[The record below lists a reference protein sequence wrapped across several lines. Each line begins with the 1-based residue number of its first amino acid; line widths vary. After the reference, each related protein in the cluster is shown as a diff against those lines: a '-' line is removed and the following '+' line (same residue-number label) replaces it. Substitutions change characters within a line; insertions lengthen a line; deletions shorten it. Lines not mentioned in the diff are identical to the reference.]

1 MIRNEHDNVVL
12 ISTGYAEENIQLQDG
27 EEILPG
33 GYFMELGID
42 DDVFVVPVNQE
53 TYNAVHNSVVTTTN
67 LNTTNG

>member
-1 MIRNEHDNVVL
+1 MIRNEHDNTVL
-12 ISTGYAEENIQLQDG
+12 ISTGFVEESIKLEDG

-42 DDVFVVPVNQE
+42 DNIFVVPINQE

-67 LNTTNG
+67 INTVNG